1 MPTALHIPKVKL
13 VCHHTK
19 IHTLQLL
26 DGDAHPDV
34 KRKNLFAFYLFV
46 LEPVYKNGFANSFH
60 GCLDFI
66 EAFHRVMR
74 LLHTKLF
81 AELF

>member
-1 MPTALHIPKVKL
+1 MR
-13 VCHHTK
+13 HHTK
-19 IHTLQLL
+19 IHIQLL

-60 GCLDFI
+60 VCLDYI
-66 EAFHRVMR
+66 GASHQRYALVV
-74 LLHTKLF
+74 HAKLF